1 MNAGHPELPT
11 RRQCEL
17 PGLPASS
24 LYYHRVPVD
33 PEDLVIMGLIDRQY
47 FGIVVLRGVAYDG
60 MAAIA
65 KRAGVG
71 CSDRLALLPVMQKEP
86 V

>member
-1 MNAGHPELPT
+1 
-11 RRQCEL
+11 
-17 PGLPASS
+17 
-24 LYYHRVPVD
+24 
-33 PEDLVIMGLIDRQY
+33 MGLIDRQY